1 MKATITFTDNGDKV
15 DVSVEFEPGAMCKD
29 SDSHQMAA
37 AALSG
42 LARYLAEAEEVG
54 DDE

>member
-1 MKATITFTDNGDKV
+1 MKATITFTDNGDQV
-15 DVSVEFEPGAMCKD
+15 DVHVEFEPGGARQE
-29 SDSHQMAA
+29 SGAHHMAA

-42 LARYLAEAEEVG
+42 LARYLQEADDG